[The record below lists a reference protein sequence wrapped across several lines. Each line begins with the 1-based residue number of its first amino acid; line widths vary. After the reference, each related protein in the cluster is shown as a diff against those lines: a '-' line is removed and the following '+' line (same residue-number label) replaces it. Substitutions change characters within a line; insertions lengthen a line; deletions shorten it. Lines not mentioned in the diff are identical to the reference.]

1 MPTEGSNHVQLSCCY
16 GAQFVLP
23 PVAGAPFCECHETH
37 SPAPSIPQFYN
48 MLLSPLVGTRFV
60 LHNNATGG
68 HDWSPR
74 WAQIVF
80 PPMVGAT
87 FCENVVFSTNVQS
100 KPNVHKLLL
109 PPLVGARFVPIEG
122 SNHVH
127 LSRCYGAQIVF
138 PSMVRATFCKTEVLM
153 EQDCELH
160 EIRKI
165 VLPPLVGARFVLHIN
180 ATAGHDWS
188 PRWAQIVLPPVVGAT
203 ICEN

>member
-1 MPTEGSNHVQLSCCY
+1 MEQD
-16 GAQFVLP
+16 
-23 PVAGAPFCECHETH
+23 CEFHETLK
-37 SPAPSIPQFYN
+37 
-48 MLLSPLVGTRFV
+48 MLLPPLVGARFV
-60 LHNNATGG
+60 LHSNATAG

-122 SNHVH
+122 SNHVR

-138 PSMVRATFCKTEVLM
+138 PPMVRATCCKTEVLM
-153 EQDCELH
+153 EQDCEFH
-160 EIRKI
+160 DIRKM
-165 VLPPLVGARFVLHIN
+165 VLPPLVGARIVLHSN
-180 ATAGHDWS
+180 TTAGHDWS

-203 ICEN
+203 CCGN